1 MSHKGRV
8 TTLQS
13 QLADQKLQSKKLF
26 SDKING
32 VRTAIVQVNKK
43 AQVMKNDSC

>member
-13 QLADQKLQSKKLF
+13 QFAEQKMQSKKLF
-26 SDKING
+26 CDKIN
-32 VRTAIVQVNKK
+32 VVKTQIVQVNKK
-43 AQVMKNDSC
+43 AQVLKNESC